1 MKRTT
6 VLICTFLLF
15 FTSFAFGC
23 DKNEQSQKVSY
34 EIAVELDGYTLR
46 GSERIDFTNTSNNV
60 ISELKFNLFGNAFR
74 KGALY
79 SPISAQYMD
88 KAYPHG
94 VSYGNM
100 QIENTLVEN
109 KKAEFSIGGIDEN
122 VLIIEL
128 GKELFPDEKVSV
140 KIDFTL
146 NLANVI
152 ARTGYNDKTINLAN
166 FYPILCAFSNGSFYE
181 CAYYSFGDP
190 FYSDCANYTVQLTCD
205 KKYMV
210 ASSGVEV
217 DKKQLEKKNTF
228 TYKIDNARS
237 FAFVLSE
244 NFNCITDDSTGVK
257 INYYYYDDANPDTS
271 IQYAVKSLNLFNN
284 KFGAYPYKTFSVV
297 QTGFIQGGME
307 FPALVM
313 ISDEL
318 EGLPYG
324 EVIVHETAHQW
335 WQTAVGN
342 NEIEHGFLDEGL
354 AEYSVV
360 LFYENHLEYG
370 YTRQSLI
377 KASEQTFKV
386 FCSVYDKL
394 HKKVDTTMLRSLKD
408 FSSEYEYVNIAYIKP
423 CIMYDYLR
431 TTIGEER
438 FFNSLKRYYSNYKFK
453 NATPDDLV
461 GAFEKT
467 YSDTNG
473 FFKSFFEGK
482 EII

>member
-1 MKRTT
+1 MKKTA
-6 VLICTFLLF
+6 VFICTFLLLF
-15 FTSFAFGC
+15 SFVICGC
-23 DKNEQSQKVSY
+23 EGREQSQAISY
-34 EIAVELDGYTLR
+34 DIVAELDGNKLIA
-46 GSERIDFTNTSNNV
+46 SETVNFTNTSNNV
-60 ISELKFNLFGNAFR
+60 ISELKFNIFGNAFR

-79 SPISAQYMD
+79 SPISTQYMD
-88 KAYPHG
+88 KAYPNG
-94 VSYGNM
+94 VDYGSM
-100 QIENTLVEN
+100 QIQNAFIDD
-109 KKAEFSIGGIDEN
+109 KKADFTIAGIDEN
-122 VLIIEL
+122 VLIINL
-128 GKELFPDEKVSV
+128 NKELFPDEKVCV
-140 KIDFTL
+140 KIDFNL

-190 FYSDCANYTVQLTCD
+190 FFSECADYKVKLTCD
-205 KKYMV
+205 KEYVV
-210 ASSGVEV
+210 ASSGVEI
-217 DKKQLEKKNTF
+217 DKKQTENKITY
-228 TYKIDNARS
+228 TYKLNNARS
-237 FAFVLSE
+237 FAFVLSKYFKCE
-244 NFNCITDDSTGVK
+244 TDDSTGVI
-257 INYYYYDDANPDTS
+257 INYYYYDDAQPKTS
-271 IQYAVKSLNLFNN
+271 IEYAVRAINLFND

-297 QTGFIQGGME
+297 KTGFIQGGME

-342 NEIEHGFLDEGL
+342 NEIECGFLDEGL

-360 LFYENHLEYG
+360 LFYENFPEYG
-370 YTRQSLI
+370 YTRQGLI
-377 KASEQTFKV
+377 KASEQTYKV
-386 FCSVYDKL
+386 FCSVYDKIN
-394 HKKVDTTMLRSLKD
+394 KKVNTTMVRSLKD

-438 FFNSLKRYYSNYKFK
+438 FFNSLKRYYNKYKFK

>member
-1 MKRTT
+1 MKKIT
-6 VLICTFLLF
+6 VLICSFILLF
-15 FTSFAFGC
+15 VTFAFGC
-23 DKNEQSQKVSY
+23 NEKEQSFNVSY
-34 EIAVELDGYTLR
+34 EIAVELDGHTLR
-46 GSERIDFTNTSNNV
+46 GSESVDFTNTSNNV

-88 KAYPHG
+88 KAYPNG

-100 QIENTLVEN
+100 QIENAFVSN
-109 KKAEFSIGGIDEN
+109 KQADFSIGGVDEN
-122 VLIIEL
+122 VLIVKL
-128 GKELFPDEKVSV
+128 DKELFPDEKVSV

-146 NLANVI
+146 NLANII

-190 FYSDCANYTVQLTCD
+190 FYSDCANYVVKLTCD
-205 KKYMV
+205 KKYVV

-217 DKKQLEKKNTF
+217 DKKQVENKIVS
-228 TYKIDNARS
+228 TYKINNARS
-237 FAFVLSE
+237 FALVLSE
-244 NFNCITDDSTGVK
+244 NFKCQTDDSTGVK
-257 INYYYYDDANPDTS
+257 INYYYYDDDKPTS
-271 IQYAVKSLNLFNN
+271 SIEYAVKALNLFTS
-284 KFGAYPYKTFSVV
+284 KFGEYPYKSFSVV

-342 NEIEHGFLDEGL
+342 NEIEYGFLDEGL

-360 LFYENHLEYG
+360 LFYEKYAEYG

-394 HKKVDTTMLRSLKD
+394 HKKVDTSMLRSLKD

-438 FFNSLKRYYSNYKFK
+438 FFNSLKKYYNNYKFK

>member
-1 MKRTT
+1 MKKTAIFIC
-6 VLICTFLLF
+6 VLVLLF
-15 FTSFAFGC
+15 PVLFAGCKESDNANLTSYDIMA
-23 DKNEQSQKVSY
+23 
-34 EIAVELDGYTLR
+34 ELDGYTLK
-46 GSERIDFTNTSNNV
+46 GVETVNFINNSNNT
-60 ISELKFNLFGNAFR
+60 ISQLKFNLFGNAFR
-74 KGALY
+74 KGATY

-88 KAYPHG
+88 KAYPNG
-94 VSYGNM
+94 ISYGNM
-100 QIENTLVEN
+100 QIDGAFVGS
-109 KKAEFSIGGIDEN
+109 KSADFVIGGVDEN
-122 VLIIEL
+122 VLIIDL
-128 GKELFPDEKVSV
+128 DRELFPDERVVV
-140 KIDFTL
+140 KIEFTL
-146 NLANVI
+146 NIANVI

-166 FYPILCAFSNGSFYE
+166 FYPILCAFTNGSFYE
-181 CAYYSFGDP
+181 CAYYSVGDP
-190 FYSDCANYTVQLTCD
+190 FYSDCANYNVKLTCD
-205 KKYMV
+205 NKYVV
-210 ASSGVEV
+210 ATSGVQV
-217 DKKQLEKKNTF
+217 GKKQAEDKNIF
-228 TYKIDNARS
+228 SFKIENARS
-237 FAFVLSE
+237 FSMVLSQDFKVE
-244 NFNCITDDSTGVK
+244 TDNSTGVE
-257 INYYYYDDANPDTS
+257 ISYYYYEDAKPKES
-271 IQYAVKSLNLFNN
+271 IDYAVKAINLFTN
-284 KFGAYPYKTFSVV
+284 KFGAYPYKTLSVV

-342 NEIEHGFLDEGL
+342 NEVEYGFLDEGL

-360 LFYENHLEYG
+360 LFYENFAEYG
-370 YTRQSLI
+370 YTRQGLI
-377 KASEQTFKV
+377 KASEQTYKV

-394 HKKVDTTMLRSLKD
+394 QKKVNTTMIRSLKD

-431 TTIGEER
+431 TTIGDNR
-438 FFNSLKRYYSNYKFK
+438 FFSSLKKYYNNYKFK

-467 YSDTNG
+467 GADTNG